1 VRKICLVAFA
11 AVAFA
16 CSQSAYA
23 TDAGICEIRAAI
35 LGAAAQDRDK
45 GVSRKKAKAKLGKKL
60 AGMSG
65 YIDLVYDQMK
75 TMSPKEV
82 AEFTKFACSRE

>member
-1 VRKICLVAFA
+1 M
-11 AVAFA
+11 
-16 CSQSAYA
+16 
-23 TDAGICEIRAAI
+23 RAAI
-35 LGAAAQDRDK
+35 LGSAAQERDR
-45 GVSRKKAKAKLGKKL
+45 GVSKQKVKAKLGKKL

-65 YIDLVYDQMK
+65 YIDLVYEQMK